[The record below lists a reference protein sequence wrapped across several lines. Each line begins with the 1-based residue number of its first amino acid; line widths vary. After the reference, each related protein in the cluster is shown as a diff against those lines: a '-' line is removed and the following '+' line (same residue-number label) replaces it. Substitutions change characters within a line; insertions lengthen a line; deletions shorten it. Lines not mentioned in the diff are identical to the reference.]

1 MNEKKSDGAV
11 LHEAIDGIVSEFMDE
26 YVIVGKKAGAQQKM
40 LVSTLESKTGFLG
53 SIYNECLKWA
63 YLKEKGEN

>member
-1 MNEKKSDGAV
+1 MNEKKSDGGV

-40 LVSTLESKTGFLG
+40 LLAL
-53 SIYNECLKWA
+53 
-63 YLKEKGEN
+63 